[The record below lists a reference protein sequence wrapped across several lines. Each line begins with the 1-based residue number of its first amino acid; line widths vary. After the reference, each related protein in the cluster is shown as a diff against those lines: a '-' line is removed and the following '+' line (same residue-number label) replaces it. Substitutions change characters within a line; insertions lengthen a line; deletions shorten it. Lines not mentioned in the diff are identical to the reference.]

1 MKKKPM
7 KTAAELMSSLRSDPK
22 WVAQHEDRQRNMHQ
36 RMLEDRRAEEPL
48 LDELRAAGIV
58 VTSVW
63 DLVNTKAPYPAALP
77 ILLKRLGQG
86 YPSRVREGIARALAV
101 PEAHAGWSVLLDAF
115 RQEQDA
121 TTQGVKWALACAL
134 GASGTDAELK
144 DVIQLLRDR
153 SLGRNRVPLLQ
164 VLGRSRDSAAREVL
178 EELRTD
184 GSIAEDVRKA
194 LRQRQRDSLGR
205 GRAR

>member
-22 WVAQHEDRQRNMHQ
+22 WAAQQEERQRAMQQ
-36 RMLEDRRAEEPL
+36 RTLEDRKAEEPL
-48 LDELRAAGIV
+48 LSELRAAGIAV
-58 VTSVW
+58 NSVW
-63 DLVNTKAPYPAALP
+63 DLVNTKAPYRAALA
-77 ILLKRLGQG
+77 ILLKHLRQP
-86 YPSRVREGIARALAV
+86 YPSRLREGIARALAV
-101 PEAHAGWSVLLDAF
+101 PEAHDGWPVLVEAF

-121 TTQGVKWALACAL
+121 STQGVKWALACAL

-194 LRQRQRDSLGR
+194 LRLRQRDSLAR